1 MQSIWKEVHRI
12 HKDIFKGTQWEAY
25 PSIYWEIYHY
35 INIKIREEI
44 VEE

>member
-25 PSIYWEIYHY
+25 PSIYY